1 MTLAIKKETPIKYH
15 LNMHLMDSL
24 LENESI
30 IFELIKYIINDKKE
44 LTIDMFKFTSKT
56 LKYVFGDKMKSEEFK
71 TRVVTELKKMISKN
85 LIVPKGKSMYISKEL
100 IEKFYK
106 IE

>member
-1 MTLAIKKETPIKYH
+1 
-15 LNMHLMDSL
+15 MDSL